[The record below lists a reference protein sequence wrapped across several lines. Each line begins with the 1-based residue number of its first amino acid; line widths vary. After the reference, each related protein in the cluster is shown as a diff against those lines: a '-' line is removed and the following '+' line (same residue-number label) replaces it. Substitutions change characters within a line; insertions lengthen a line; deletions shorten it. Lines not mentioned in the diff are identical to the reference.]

1 LNTEEK
7 INVRG
12 PGRTSKAD
20 WINIAMQ
27 TLVEEGID
35 QVKVLTLSTKL
46 NCARSSFYWY
56 FKNRSELLDS
66 LLNQWDDTNTPTIV
80 KGAQRP

>member
-27 TLVEEGID
+27 TLVEEGIVRVPAFIGISKID
-35 QVKVLTLSTKL
+35 Q
-46 NCARSSFYWY
+46 SF
-56 FKNRSELLDS
+56 L
-66 LLNQWDDTNTPTIV
+66 IV
-80 KGAQRP
+80 Y